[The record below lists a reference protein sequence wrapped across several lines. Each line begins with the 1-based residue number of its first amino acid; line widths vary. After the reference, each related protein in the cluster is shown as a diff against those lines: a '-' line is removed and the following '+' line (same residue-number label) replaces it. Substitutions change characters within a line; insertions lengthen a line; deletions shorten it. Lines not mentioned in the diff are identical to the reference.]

1 MEKVKQQARV
11 DFDSGQIIMGAKHK
25 ANEDNLNRRNFCASI
40 AAVAASAPMGM
51 TGLDLINENADQVF
65 PSESPALSETSHQI
79 FFKAAQNMECIK
91 SASVDLVV
99 TSPPYPMIEMWDE
112 IFAMQNDHVG
122 TALRKDPMSAFE
134 FMHRELDKV
143 WAECFRTLKDG
154 GFLCVNIGDATR
166 SFNKEFQLYNNHS
179 RVISSCLKIG
189 FDNLPNIIWRKQTN
203 APNKFMGSGML
214 PCGAYVTLE
223 HEWILVFRKR
233 GKRAY
238 KLDKDKALRRSS
250 AFFWEERNK
259 WFSDLW
265 EIKGV
270 KQTIANSLTR
280 DRNASFPLE
289 IPFRLVNMY
298 SQMGDVVL
306 DPFMGM
312 GTTLVASMLSGRNSI
327 GFEIDEGL
335 RPAIEDFVDSID
347 VNSMKRFV
355 VDRFNAHLAFVKE
368 RTSLGKNVKYTNQKL
383 NCKVMTSQETDMEL
397 LVPVRVNRYNG
408 DIFSRRCF
416 YQSI

>member
-1 MEKVKQQARV
+1 MEKVKQQAKV
-11 DFDSGQIIMGAKHK
+11 DFDSGQIIMGVKHK
-25 ANEDNLNRRNFCASI
+25 TSEDNLNRRNFCASI
-40 AAVAASAPMGM
+40 AAVAVSAPMGM

-65 PSESPALSETSHQI
+65 PSESLALSETSHQI
-79 FFKAAQNMECIK
+79 FFKAAQNMECVE

-112 IFAMQNDHVG
+112 IFALQNDHVG

-289 IPFRLVNMY
+289 IPFRLLNMY

-355 VDRFNAHLAFVKE
+355 VDRLNAHLAFVKE

-383 NCKVMTSQETDMEL
+383 NCKVMTSQETDMEI

>member
-1 MEKVKQQARV
+1 MEKVKQQAKV
-11 DFDSGQIIMGAKHK
+11 DFDSGQIIMGVKHK
-25 ANEDNLNRRNFCASI
+25 TSEDNLHRRNFCASI
-40 AAVAASAPMGM
+40 AAVAVSAPMGM

-65 PSESPALSETSHQI
+65 PSESLALSETSHQI
-79 FFKAAQNMECIK
+79 FFKAAQNMECVE

-112 IFAMQNDHVG
+112 IFALQNDHVG

-223 HEWILVFRKR
+223 HE
-233 GKRAY
+233 
-238 KLDKDKALRRSS
+238 
-250 AFFWEERNK
+250 
-259 WFSDLW
+259 
-265 EIKGV
+265 
-270 KQTIANSLTR
+270 
-280 DRNASFPLE
+280 
-289 IPFRLVNMY
+289 
-298 SQMGDVVL
+298 
-306 DPFMGM
+306 
-312 GTTLVASMLSGRNSI
+312 
-327 GFEIDEGL
+327 
-335 RPAIEDFVDSID
+335 
-347 VNSMKRFV
+347 
-355 VDRFNAHLAFVKE
+355 
-368 RTSLGKNVKYTNQKL
+368 
-383 NCKVMTSQETDMEL
+383 
-397 LVPVRVNRYNG
+397 
-408 DIFSRRCF
+408 
-416 YQSI
+416 